1 MSELWNNEIN
11 QTLLIIEQQ
20 SYDLSIGLLSSEKK
34 ALRAKGLEFI
44 QDIYMELWLLI
55 LNCDRKKK

>member
-44 QDIYMELWLLI
+44 QDIYGIVAFDFKL
-55 LNCDRKKK
+55 